1 MRRLCLFFIV
11 RVFVLYC
18 PCVCSL
24 LSVCLFFIVRVFVL
38 YCPCVCSLLSVC
50 LFFIVRAF
58 VLYCPCVCSLLSV
71 CLYFIVRG
79 FFFIV
84 RVLVLYCPRPGS
96 LIDFNVSSMVF
107 IVTFWL
113 YIMGLA
119 FLVRAIVTLVC
130 SVGFSNNHSCPA
142 CLEDVWRG
150 KFKPVPQRSMSHSEV
165 KGHVQ
170 MYLVWAI
177 TLESI
182 AGLGFF
188 K

>member
-1 MRRLCLFFIV
+1 
-11 RVFVLYC
+11 
-18 PCVCSL
+18 
-24 LSVCLFFIVRVFVL
+24 
-38 YCPCVCSLLSVC
+38 
-50 LFFIVRAF
+50 
-58 VLYCPCVCSLLSV
+58 
-71 CLYFIVRG
+71 
-79 FFFIV
+79 
-84 RVLVLYCPRPGS
+84 
-96 LIDFNVSSMVF
+96 
-107 IVTFWL
+107 
-113 YIMGLA
+113 MGLE

-182 AGLGFF
+182 AGWGFF

>member
-1 MRRLCLFFIV
+1 MCLFFNCPRVCSLLSARLFFIV

-38 YCPCVCSLLSVC
+38 YCPYV
-50 LFFIVRAF
+50 
-58 VLYCPCVCSLLSV
+58 VLY
-71 CLYFIVRG
+71 F
-79 FFFIV
+79 
-84 RVLVLYCPRPGS
+84 
-96 LIDFNVSSMVF
+96 DFNVSSMVL

-113 YIMGLA
+113 YIMGLE

-142 CLEDVWRG
+142 CWEDVWRG
-150 KFKPVPQRSMSHSEV
+150 QLKPVPQRSMSHSEV

-170 MYLVWAI
+170 MDLVWAI

-182 AGLGFF
+182 AGWGLF